1 MTLPPSVLAQH
12 ESQADAT
19 VIAASLQRPE
29 AFRTIFDR
37 HYDRVRRY
45 AVSRVGGA
53 GEDIA
58 ADTFVVAFQRR
69 RRYDVQHRDA
79 APWLLGIATNL
90 VRRVHRDER
99 RRLRTLAAL
108 HAERPPAAP
117 ESADG
122 SPSEIAHVLLRL
134 HRRDRDVLLLHA
146 IEDLS
151 YAEIAAA
158 LGIPEGTVRSRLN
171 RARRILKEALP
182 HGRPVV

>member
-1 MTLPPSVLAQH
+1 MTLLTSALAH
-12 ESQADAT
+12 DESLADAN

-45 AVSRVGGA
+45 AVSRVGSA
-53 GEDIA
+53 GEDVA

-69 RRYDVQHRDA
+69 RRYDVQHLDA

-90 VRRVHRDER
+90 IRRVRRDER

-117 ESADG
+117 EPAD
-122 SPSEIAHVLLRL
+122 SSLPEIAQVLLRL

-146 IEDLS
+146 LEQLS

-171 RARRILKEALP
+171 RARRILKEASP
-182 HGRPVV
+182 HDRSLV

>member
-1 MTLPPSVLAQH
+1 MTLPPLTLAQ
-12 ESQADAT
+12 ENSLPDAN
-19 VIAASLQRPE
+19 VIAASLQHPE
-29 AFRTIFDR
+29 AFRMIFDR
-37 HYDRVRRY
+37 HYDRVHRY

-58 ADTFVVAFQRR
+58 ADTFVIAFQRR
-69 RRYDVQHRDA
+69 RRYDSQHLHA

-90 VRRVHRDER
+90 IRRAHRNER

-117 ESADG
+117 EPADG
-122 SPSEIAHVLLRL
+122 SPSAIAHVLLRL

-146 IEDLS
+146 IGELS

-171 RARRILKEALP
+171 RARRVLKEAIP
-182 HGRPVV
+182 RD